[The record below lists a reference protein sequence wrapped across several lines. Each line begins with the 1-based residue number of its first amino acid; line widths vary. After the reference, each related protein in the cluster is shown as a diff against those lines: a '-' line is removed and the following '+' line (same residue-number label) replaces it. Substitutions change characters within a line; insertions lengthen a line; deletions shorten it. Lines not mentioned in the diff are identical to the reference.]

1 MVLEKTAERLLDCKE
16 IIKKSGDR
24 TESSIVSFAER
35 ILEPSLISMAVA
47 KWSITASKRGNNGVK
62 CKCYSLSCVQV
73 FATVDCSLPGSSVHG
88 ILQARILEWVAIPFS
103 RGSSQPRDQT
113 WVSCIAGRFFTI

>member
-1 MVLEKTAERLLDCKE
+1 MLGHQVDFLVSWKLPGINSVVFRILNIWKRLRDGIGKE

-47 KWSITASKRGNNGVK
+47 KWSITASKWGNNGVK
-62 CKCYSLSCVQV
+62 CKC
-73 FATVDCSLPGSSVHG
+73 
-88 ILQARILEWVAIPFS
+88 
-103 RGSSQPRDQT
+103 
-113 WVSCIAGRFFTI
+113 